1 MCDAAFNRKDKLKR
15 HMLIH
20 EPFKKYKCPFSY
32 VVCLHM
38 TTCLNGVGM
47 GLGME
52 GMSPAG
58 ILGDTVAPTKPLLL
72 GEVGILSAVE
82 LGTQRVPIFCY

>member
-1 MCDAAFNRKDKLKR
+1 
-15 HMLIH
+15 
-20 EPFKKYKCPFSY
+20 
-32 VVCLHM
+32 M

-82 LGTQRVPIFCY
+82 LGTQRVPILCYRRSVRPCNFIGSSTL

>member
-1 MCDAAFNRKDKLKR
+1 
-15 HMLIH
+15 
-20 EPFKKYKCPFSY
+20 
-32 VVCLHM
+32 M

-72 GEVGILSAVE
+72 GEVGILSVVE
-82 LGTQRVPIFCY
+82 LGTQRVPILCY